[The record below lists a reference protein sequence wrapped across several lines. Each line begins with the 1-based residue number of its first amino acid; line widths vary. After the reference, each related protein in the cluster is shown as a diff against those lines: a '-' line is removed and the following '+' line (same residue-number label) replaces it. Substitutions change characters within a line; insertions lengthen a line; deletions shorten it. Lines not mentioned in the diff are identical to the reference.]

1 MCSLKCPSLDA
12 DRGVVVQGHLR
23 EKLSSESSAFIAWD
37 KFKIS
42 WEILRRECVFCE
54 TGAGV
59 LSKSLIIQVSL
70 IQEQALNTACQ
81 SGPFACSL
89 IAYDSCRHEQDL
101 DLFELRAWPWCRWSI
116 DQYRW
121 DMIIHDQHLLDVWCV
136 LWISWYLYV
145 WFVLNNSCAAAPTI
159 HLTTLTFSSPDVGRD
174 SFQNVKC
181 RRKGWTNS
189 CVTLLRGLQFKVSAK
204 LPAWMTY
211 RGETMAWLWTATLA
225 PSLSWGNHRK
235 AIANQCPCGPVDPLQ
250 RAWALSRVALCRRV
264 LRPRE
269 THWPRGPG
277 VKTGLPVSP
286 TRRTR
291 TTWGMAPT
299 THYQLPSGRRMRAML
314 SGIASWVQPLWLN
327 PNLKDECGCILW
339 IRRQ

>member
-89 IAYDSCRHEQDL
+89 IPYDSCRHEQDL

-121 DMIIHDQHLLDVWCV
+121 DMIIHDHTWSAFAWCV
-136 LWISWYLYV
+136 VCSLDFLIFICLVCPQQLVCSCSD
-145 WFVLNNSCAAAPTI
+145 NSFDHP
-159 HLTTLTFSSPDVGRD
+159 HLFL
-174 SFQNVKC
+174 
-181 RRKGWTNS
+181 
-189 CVTLLRGLQFKVSAK
+189 
-204 LPAWMTY
+204 
-211 RGETMAWLWTATLA
+211 
-225 PSLSWGNHRK
+225 
-235 AIANQCPCGPVDPLQ
+235 
-250 RAWALSRVALCRRV
+250 
-264 LRPRE
+264 
-269 THWPRGPG
+269 
-277 VKTGLPVSP
+277 
-286 TRRTR
+286 
-291 TTWGMAPT
+291 
-299 THYQLPSGRRMRAML
+299 SGR
-314 SGIASWVQPLWLN
+314 W
-327 PNLKDECGCILW
+327 
-339 IRRQ
+339 